1 MMRAATSR
9 RAARRGGERGGCLLR
24 LVVLLLVVG
33 AALSLAWMAL
43 LPIAFTRAVHERTGF
58 DAEVASFSANP
69 FTGRMLVRGLV
80 VANPATF
87 PARDFVQVRSFE
99 ADFGWW
105 SLLSERLVIESLTV
119 DVRQV
124 TLLKRANGPTN
135 LEVFRSGLAGPGP
148 KTAATPPPLVIKRLQ
163 VRFDTLVLADH
174 TGPKPRL
181 RTYKLGLDQQ
191 FSNISHL
198 SQLFVPAVLRS
209 FGEEQDAL
217 SIVAFLPPD
226 LVAKFGETAK
236 AGETWWKAAE
246 RKTGEVFRGLLD
258 KLEETRKP

>member
-1 MMRAATSR
+1 MMRAATAR
-9 RAARRGGERGGCLLR
+9 RVDRRGGERGGCLLR
-24 LVVLLLVVG
+24 LMVFLVVVG

-43 LPIAFTRAVHERTGF
+43 LPIAFTRAVRERTGF
-58 DAEVASFSANP
+58 DAEVASLSANP
-69 FTGRMLVRGLV
+69 FTGRLLVRGLV
-80 VANPATF
+80 VVNPPTF

-99 ADFGWW
+99 ADLGWW

-124 TLLKRANGPTN
+124 TLVKRGNGTTN
-135 LEVFRSGLAGPGP
+135 LEAFRSGLAGPGP
-148 KTAATPPPLVIKRLQ
+148 ISAATKPAVVIKRLH

-174 TGPKPRL
+174 TESKPRV

-198 SQLFVPAVLRS
+198 GQLFVPAVLRS
-209 FGEEQDAL
+209 FGAEEDAL
-217 SIVAFLPPD
+217 NIVAFLPPD
-226 LVAKFGETAK
+226 LVAKLGETAK

-246 RKTGEVFRGLLD
+246 RKTGEVFRGFLD